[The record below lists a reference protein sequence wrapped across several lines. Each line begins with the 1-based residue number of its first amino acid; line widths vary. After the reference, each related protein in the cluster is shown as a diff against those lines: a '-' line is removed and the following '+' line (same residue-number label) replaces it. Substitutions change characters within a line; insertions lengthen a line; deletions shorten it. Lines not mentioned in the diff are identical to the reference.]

1 MTNECHVAKKK
12 EKTEKKL
19 KNAECIFVTVYW
31 YGPTN
36 CTEHTEQVSDDNTKK
51 YWISK
56 LPSQL
61 FHKPETF
68 LLNILKIKT
77 KNTVG
82 ISLLDFK
89 SYYAITINKR
99 QCNCLLFM
107 QL

>member
-1 MTNECHVAKKK
+1 MLNVS
-12 EKTEKKL
+12 L
-19 KNAECIFVTVYW
+19 LQCIGMGPLTVQ
-31 YGPTN
+31 N
-36 CTEHTEQVSDDNTKK
+36 IQNKHTEQISYDNTKK

-99 QCNCLLFM
+99 QCNCLYCLCSYNK
-107 QL
+107 QETV